1 MCSSDLLHAAPGG
14 LARAERHWA
23 VHLVLAVV
31 LTGPAL
37 LIAMPLPLSAAAHA
51 LAAWAWVHGLLG
63 LCGRVL
69 RRERPV
75 VRYLA
80 DASYWVYLWHFPL
93 LLLVAVPLAGTD
105 WPIPLEL
112 GLSLG
117 VVLAATLL
125 SYDLGVRGTWVGR
138 WLNGH
143 RHRSVLLSP

>member
-1 MCSSDLLHAAPGG
+1 M
-14 LARAERHWA
+14 
-23 VHLVLAVV
+23 
-31 LTGPAL
+31 
-37 LIAMPLPLSAAAHA
+37 
-51 LAAWAWVHGLLG
+51 
-63 LCGRVL
+63 
-69 RRERPV
+69 
-75 VRYLA
+75 
-80 DASYWVYLWHFPL
+80 
-93 LLLVAVPLAGTD
+93 AVPLAGTD